1 MAQEVDH
8 QTVTAEGGGFGSTES
23 QTLFFI
29 LTSKHLLGHLSAGY
43 EQQNEWHKCLSIFL
57 PVSGLI

>member
-23 QTLFFI
+23 QTLFVI
-29 LTSKHLLGHLSAGY
+29 LTTKNLLDHVSAGY
-43 EQQNEWHKCLSIFL
+43 EHQNEGMAQVSKHLSAC
-57 PVSGLI
+57 